1 LTPVEEPTPLE
12 PEQQPGPDV
21 RFGSEIGNAAGV
33 LAGMEG
39 GIPDGEIGGA
49 LDGRPGGVPNGM
61 GTATFSDYDAPPR
74 IVRQTRPRYPPD
86 AFLQKI
92 QGTVVLE
99 IVIDAS
105 GHVSRTR
112 VVQSIPLLDAAAR
125 EAADRWLFQPA
136 LKHGRPVAS
145 IALAPVH
152 FALY

>member
-1 LTPVEEPTPLE
+1 
-12 PEQQPGPDV
+12 
-21 RFGSEIGNAAGV
+21 
-33 LAGMEG
+33 
-39 GIPDGEIGGA
+39 
-49 LDGRPGGVPNGM
+49 VPNGT
-61 GTATFSDYDAPPR
+61 GTATFADYDAPPR

-86 AFLQKI
+86 AFIQKL

-125 EAADRWLFQPA
+125 EAADQWLFRPA
-136 LKHGRPVAS
+136 LKRGRPVAA